1 MLPKDNPRT
10 TATATISSEDHQPT
24 EERDEVPRILC
35 SRKRYSGSLL
45 FNIAAFIL
53 PALYGTLSKLW
64 IANIDSSLVVTT
76 DAYTYIGVVAEVL
89 NKGLPRAAWLV
100 IGDKAN
106 RSLAERHGLAYTLIA
121 FQTVLGLIMS
131 VVFVAAAQ
139 QFADAFVP
147 AEVRGASLTYVR
159 ISAFSA
165 LSSAMQY
172 AVATA
177 TRALDLPDV
186 PLVIS
191 IVQFA
196 VNIILDMAIISKY
209 HAPGL
214 KPTVNSQAANQLAC
228 NMAAAFPSLAYF
240 MVITA
245 RSRRK
250 EGQGSGEARI
260 RFHWLALLARPGLFT
275 FVESAVRNALYL
287 WLVSGIVAMGSDYAT
302 AWGCFNTIRWGLIM
316 VPVQALEATSLTFV
330 GHAWGAWRRNVGA
343 ETRRPEA
350 TRRQL
355 QGVMKPALLSTAIAV
370 AIEVPLCL
378 FMSFYGARRYAYW
391 ISASV
396 PVSLI
401 TEKMWKTIDW
411 CYIFYAVST
420 QLATILLS
428 TRPRWYLYQSLV
440 SNICWVLPW
449 AIAVSKIGITPD
461 NAWTYHS
468 IVFGGS
474 LVFSFF
480 DILVVDLIWAWTL
493 LKGRMTL
500 RPVSTRRDS

>member
-1 MLPKDNPRT
+1 MHTYVRQANVVDKEVLGKAFLLGVPQQMEAHVGHNEFAQRYRSSRCFVFVQTFYTMLPKDNSRTTT
-10 TATATISSEDHQPT
+10 TATSSSEDHRPS
-24 EERDEVPRILC
+24 EDHDEVPRTLW
-35 SRKRYSGSLL
+35 SRKRYSGTLL
-45 FNIAAFIL
+45 FNIAAFVL

-89 NKGLPRAAWLV
+89 NEGLPRAAWLV

-172 AVATA
+172 AVAAA

-214 KPTVNSQAANQLAC
+214 TNRQQ
-228 NMAAAFPSLAYF
+228 
-240 MVITA
+240 
-245 RSRRK
+245 
-250 EGQGSGEARI
+250 
-260 RFHWLALLARPGLFT
+260 PG
-275 FVESAVRNALYL
+275 
-287 WLVSGIVAMGSDYAT
+287 G
-302 AWGCFNTIRWGLIM
+302 
-316 VPVQALEATSLTFV
+316 
-330 GHAWGAWRRNVGA
+330 
-343 ETRRPEA
+343 
-350 TRRQL
+350 
-355 QGVMKPALLSTAIAV
+355 KPA
-370 AIEVPLCL
+370 CL
-378 FMSFYGARRYAYW
+378 
-391 ISASV
+391 
-396 PVSLI
+396 
-401 TEKMWKTIDW
+401 
-411 CYIFYAVST
+411 
-420 QLATILLS
+420 
-428 TRPRWYLYQSLV
+428 
-440 SNICWVLPW
+440 
-449 AIAVSKIGITPD
+449 
-461 NAWTYHS
+461 
-468 IVFGGS
+468 
-474 LVFSFF
+474 
-480 DILVVDLIWAWTL
+480 
-493 LKGRMTL
+493 
-500 RPVSTRRDS
+500 